1 MIKHLSARLAW
12 HMNGWNGH
20 ICQDPKANTYC
31 VGQYSY
37 PGDLISVHRD
47 RSWETQVAGECS
59 SNLEKIPPCVYSIN
73 AFGKKQLT
81 AYADP
86 PDWFRD
92 GSETK
97 YWDLPPATVCIWPYE
112 EMYTDDVKFP
122 EGTRRVYDYDKRFER
137 AQRFFEEITPK
148 KSLIFYYANYSNP
161 LSEDDAKKYVLV
173 GVSRIKQLGDFLY
186 YDGISEENKRKYAG
200 GFVWQMPITSYYP
213 DQGFRIPYHLYL
225 DQPEQLQKVLY
236 VPENERNF
244 KYAARHVTDDDALD
258 LVENLLVVVDNL
270 LQMGDGSDDWI
281 VRREWLQSLVAEL
294 WQNRGAY
301 PGLPNVL
308 SYLGLHDLITY
319 FRQQTLK
326 EREQEAKEEIFAFLN
341 SSGDRLLDQISLG
354 KEQQRR
360 MLRQWKVKS
369 EQARQLLENVLPR
382 FDLPKEQIEK
392 IVSDERAGNGI
403 TGSLSE
409 ISENPY
415 LLSEQFMGDGP
426 DDRITFNKIDH
437 GVFPSPE
444 LGLHR
449 LADPDDWR
457 RLRALC
463 VERLQKEN
471 KHTFV
476 NASKIIQEINRKLSF
491 MPDWKRHQFS
501 EEYLE
506 VDGED
511 LSKALSIR
519 KVEQKRYLYL
529 KQVYDDE
536 REIETQIRYLS
547 NRPPIQFRSPVTER
561 HWYDYLFDSKSELAE
576 KNLSEYQ
583 EAIYGQVDV
592 CQRVFNSPLCVIS
605 GAAGTGKTTVI
616 NGIIKAIEKAHGAGT
631 SFQLL
636 APTGKA
642 ADRLREA
649 TEKPAATIHSFL
661 AQRGWLNSNLTF
673 KRSGGTRELGI
684 STYIID
690 ESSMLDIELAATLFR
705 AINFASVQ
713 RLILVGDP
721 NQLPPIGRGRLF
733 ADIIA
738 WLQGHNPDSIGTL
751 TTNIRQMKNR
761 ATGRGTGILDLSS
774 LYIREKL
781 QYQGDR
787 SGIEDKVFAEEFL
800 KDVQEG
806 GNIAK
811 DLRVL
816 YWKDPSE
823 LESLVVDT
831 IIADM
836 EKDVGEVFDVGK
848 PYELWNKAHKGQN
861 NSQNAEYMQIL
872 SPYRG
877 EQFGTESINE
887 LIQNKINRH
896 NMDRRGTLGGIT
908 YFDKVIQF
916 INRPKSNPYWA
927 YNISKKKSEKVEVYN
942 GEIGFVRPH
951 AFDKNDWLKP
961 GFRIEKFQATFS
973 RKQDYWIEFSSGSAV
988 EQNIEL
994 AYCISVHKAQ
1004 GSEFERVYFI
1014 LPKSKKTL
1022 LSTELAYT
1030 GITRAKRHLTLFV
1043 EGDVSPLI
1051 SLRRPESSH
1060 LQMINSS
1067 LFDFEPV
1074 PEEFLNIHS
1083 WYEEGKIHRTLSDYM
1098 VRSKSEVIIA
1108 NMLYER
1114 DIPFKY
1120 EVQCFAPDG
1129 TFYLPDFTIT
1139 WRGEEWYWEHLGLID
1154 KEQYKNH
1161 WETKKAW
1168 YDKYFPGRLVT
1179 TIESPN
1185 ISRDAEDLIRTHF
1198 S

>member
-47 RSWETQVAGECS
+47 RSWETRVAGECS

-244 KYAARHVTDDDALD
+244 KYAARHMTDDDALD

-360 MLRQWKVKS
+360 MRRQWKVKS

-426 DDRITFNKIDH
+426 DDRFTFNKIDH
-437 GVFPSPE
+437 GVFASPE

-449 LADPDDWR
+449 LAAPDDWR

-463 VERLQKEN
+463 V
-471 KHTFV
+471 
-476 NASKIIQEINRKLSF
+476 
-491 MPDWKRHQFS
+491 
-501 EEYLE
+501 
-506 VDGED
+506 
-511 LSKALSIR
+511 
-519 KVEQKRYLYL
+519 
-529 KQVYDDE
+529 
-536 REIETQIRYLS
+536 
-547 NRPPIQFRSPVTER
+547 
-561 HWYDYLFDSKSELAE
+561 
-576 KNLSEYQ
+576 
-583 EAIYGQVDV
+583 
-592 CQRVFNSPLCVIS
+592 
-605 GAAGTGKTTVI
+605 
-616 NGIIKAIEKAHGAGT
+616 
-631 SFQLL
+631 
-636 APTGKA
+636 
-642 ADRLREA
+642 
-649 TEKPAATIHSFL
+649 
-661 AQRGWLNSNLTF
+661 
-673 KRSGGTRELGI
+673 
-684 STYIID
+684 
-690 ESSMLDIELAATLFR
+690 
-705 AINFASVQ
+705 
-713 RLILVGDP
+713 
-721 NQLPPIGRGRLF
+721 
-733 ADIIA
+733 
-738 WLQGHNPDSIGTL
+738 
-751 TTNIRQMKNR
+751 
-761 ATGRGTGILDLSS
+761 
-774 LYIREKL
+774 
-781 QYQGDR
+781 
-787 SGIEDKVFAEEFL
+787 
-800 KDVQEG
+800 
-806 GNIAK
+806 
-811 DLRVL
+811 
-816 YWKDPSE
+816 
-823 LESLVVDT
+823 
-831 IIADM
+831 
-836 EKDVGEVFDVGK
+836 
-848 PYELWNKAHKGQN
+848 
-861 NSQNAEYMQIL
+861 
-872 SPYRG
+872 
-877 EQFGTESINE
+877 
-887 LIQNKINRH
+887 
-896 NMDRRGTLGGIT
+896 
-908 YFDKVIQF
+908 
-916 INRPKSNPYWA
+916 
-927 YNISKKKSEKVEVYN
+927 
-942 GEIGFVRPH
+942 
-951 AFDKNDWLKP
+951 
-961 GFRIEKFQATFS
+961 
-973 RKQDYWIEFSSGSAV
+973 
-988 EQNIEL
+988 
-994 AYCISVHKAQ
+994 
-1004 GSEFERVYFI
+1004 
-1014 LPKSKKTL
+1014 
-1022 LSTELAYT
+1022 
-1030 GITRAKRHLTLFV
+1030 
-1043 EGDVSPLI
+1043 
-1051 SLRRPESSH
+1051 
-1060 LQMINSS
+1060 
-1067 LFDFEPV
+1067 
-1074 PEEFLNIHS
+1074 
-1083 WYEEGKIHRTLSDYM
+1083 
-1098 VRSKSEVIIA
+1098 
-1108 NMLYER
+1108 
-1114 DIPFKY
+1114 
-1120 EVQCFAPDG
+1120 
-1129 TFYLPDFTIT
+1129 
-1139 WRGEEWYWEHLGLID
+1139 
-1154 KEQYKNH
+1154 
-1161 WETKKAW
+1161 
-1168 YDKYFPGRLVT
+1168 
-1179 TIESPN
+1179 
-1185 ISRDAEDLIRTHF
+1185 
-1198 S
+1198 